1 MQKYLA
7 RDISADDLKVQLQ
20 TNAVTSKGNYEVPI
34 TVSSVNEN
42 ADFNISSYY
51 PTVYKAYFD
60 VEDEK
65 TLDIDL
71 TYTNDDFVADGYVMG
86 ETLLSEKLQR

>member
-1 MQKYLA
+1 MEIQ
-7 RDISADDLKVQLQ
+7 S
-20 TNAVTSKGNYEVPI
+20 
-34 TVSSVNEN
+34 EN
-42 ADFNISSYY
+42 KSY
-51 PTVYKAYFD
+51 AYD

-86 ETLLSEKLQR
+86 ETLLSEKVAKVKGPKSYVSKVKKLVANVDIENKLIECNKFIYRQAVRC